1 MQNQELRTLNLE
13 LIMKTSNKL
22 LLAIFLTIIL
32 VATTVQLMVYA
43 KYKRGE
49 YVKFEREEISPM
61 NGLEIPAV
69 RFISI
74 KGLGN
79 FDVLPGDKPKL
90 EIQKGKTGGISYRVI
105 NDTLVII
112 GDTSHTIDDLQQG
125 MRNFSHVNVYLP
137 ATTQIN
143 VSYSYLRLNGAVDT
157 VNAPSYSVRM
167 ERNSR
172 LYIHNRTHDAAVNFN
187 QLNISSE
194 QSEIELG
201 EYSLI
206 NDLNVT
212 LISSR
217 IDDKEAEIKKLTMDA
232 DSKSTVTLSGRNIK
246 ALK

>member
-1 MQNQELRTLNLE
+1 
-13 LIMKTSNKL
+13 MKTSNKL
-22 LLAIFLTIIL
+22 LLGIFLTIIL
-32 VATTVQLMVYA
+32 LATTVQLMVYA

-61 NGLEIPAV
+61 NSLEIPAV

-90 EIQKGKTGGISYRVI
+90 EIQKGKTGGISYRVV

-112 GDTSHTIDDLQQG
+112 GDTSHTIDDLQRG

-137 ATTQIN
+137 ATTQITAT
-143 VSYSYLRLNGAVDT
+143 YSNLRVNGAVDT
-157 VNAPSYSVRM
+157 VNAPSYSVRL

-172 LYIHNRTHDAAVNFN
+172 LNIYNRNHDAAVYFN

-201 EYSLI
+201 ESSLI
-206 NDLNVT
+206 KEVNVQ
-212 LISSR
+212 LISSK
-217 IDDKEAEIKKLTMDA
+217 IDDKESEIKKLTVEA
-232 DSKSTVTLSGRNIK
+232 DSKSTVTLSGKNIK